1 MTVDELA
8 LVVADLTD
16 QVQALAETVAH
27 LATIT
32 SAVTAACPAAAKA
45 DAEYAGPP
53 PG

>member
-1 MTVDELA
+1 MTLPELE

-16 QVQALAETVAH
+16 QVNDLAETVAH

-45 DAEYAGPP
+45 DAGYTGPP